1 MDVRRTQEALN
12 RLIEKHPELAEDPAV
27 LSMKESLRQ
36 AEAGNASGLRRLE
49 EIDRAVPEWEKHW
62 KKFLN
67 ERQKVADQANR
78 LTERVD
84 QAVAKA
90 KELKDQSGPVHTG
103 RLPAVRRAAAAGER
117 HPSIGGR
124 GGNLVGGIGENPI
137 RTKGFG
143 SGAEGRRGESEGPA

>member
-1 MDVRRTQEALN
+1 
-12 RLIEKHPELAEDPAV
+12 AEDPAV

-90 KELKDQSGPVHTG
+90 KELKDQYGRFIQAAFRSTEGQEKLVSGRHQLEEG
-103 RLPAVRRAAAAGER
+103 EGDFSERLRRMQSGQRDLAQGLRDGAKKAKEQVEDSGKKGAVMSD
-117 HPSIGGR
+117 P
-124 GGNLVGGIGENPI
+124 
-137 RTKGFG
+137 FQF
-143 SGAEGRRGESEGPA
+143 